1 MSEQV
6 VRSISWSGHQI
17 MMDRLIE
24 QIGNSTQ
31 KFGEIIAIGRGGFV
45 PGVQLS
51 HYLGIPL
58 TPLMWQTRDGN
69 IAQHHI
75 AAKGRALIVDD
86 INDSGKT
93 LDDLISTC
101 TWLDGYSVAVE
112 ISKTSSMF
120 KAVDFYAEL
129 GDDNVWYEFPWEQ

>member
-6 VRSISWSGHQI
+6 VRSISWDGHQI
-17 MMDRLIE
+17 LMDRLIE
-24 QIGNSTQ
+24 QIDNSGQ
-31 KFGEIIAIGRGGFV
+31 KFGEIVAIGRGGFI

-51 HYLGIPL
+51 HRLGIHF

-75 AAKGRALIVDD
+75 AARGRALVVDD

-93 LDDLISTC
+93 LADVTSTC
-101 TWLDGYSVAVE
+101 TWLDGYSVAVQ
-112 ISKTSSMF
+112 ISKTSSIF
-120 KAVDFYAEL
+120 KTVDFYAEL
-129 GDDNVWYEFPWEQ
+129 GDDDVWYEFPWEQ

>member
-6 VRSISWSGHQI
+6 VRSISWDGHQM
-17 MMDRLIE
+17 MMDRLIN
-24 QIGNSTQ
+24 QIDRSEK

-45 PGVQLS
+45 PGIQLS
-51 HYLGIPL
+51 HHLDIHF

-75 AAKGRALIVDD
+75 AARGHALIVDD
-86 INDSGKT
+86 INDSGRT
-93 LDDLISTC
+93 LDNLTSTC

-112 ISKTSSMF
+112 ISKTSSIF
-120 KAVDFYAEL
+120 KDVDFYAEL
-129 GDDNVWYEFPWEQ
+129 GDDDVWYEFPWEQ